1 MKPFT
6 CEICGQSFAR
16 RERLKHHLERNHQ
29 GVLASSN
36 SVAVESH
43 HSNMASPLMTPSPQA
58 SASSL
63 PQNLVLSGGLSHDH
77 LLQSQH
83 QEEQVIRVHWNIFVP
98 CTRKMVDQCLECK
111 PKWWMLYWKV
121 PLLVFFHWK
130 KIFLKD
136 KKTNV
141 VKYFLKEVSHCGLLH
156 LANLPKNILKF
167 TAVHFLYNLL
177 VVPNKQCTRLERLA
191 WD

>member
-1 MKPFT
+1 
-6 CEICGQSFAR
+6 
-16 RERLKHHLERNHQ
+16 LY
-29 GVLASSN
+29 
-36 SVAVESH
+36 
-43 HSNMASPLMTPSPQA
+43 
-58 SASSL
+58 
-63 PQNLVLSGGLSHDH
+63 LVL
-77 LLQSQH
+77 
-83 QEEQVIRVHWNIFVP
+83 EKWYIAAWNANQN
-98 CTRKMVDQCLECK
+98 DECFTERF
-111 PKWWMLYWKV
+111 PSC
-121 PLLVFFHWK
+121 FFFTEK

-191 WD
+191 